1 MQALDLLA
9 ELFSSAHVRVVP
21 RAITS
26 PGIQAG
32 LRKGELG
39 KVQGFA
45 IGESDK
51 QGLPVVVFECNNAT
65 LEIWCEG
72 ESAKEAVKALVSLAV
87 NFPERLRR
95 AVTRERVENHN
106 RDKGDLAMLGRFKG
120 GGGNS
125 GLGGLGG

>member
-9 ELFSSAHVRVVP
+9 ELFSSAQVRVVP
-21 RAITS
+21 RMIRTPATES
-26 PGIQAG
+26 G

-45 IGESDK
+45 IGEADRG
-51 QGLPVVVFECNNAT
+51 GLPVLVFECNNGT
-65 LEIWCEG
+65 LEVWCDG
-72 ESAKEAVKALVSLAV
+72 ESAKHAVKALRDLAC
-87 NFPERLRR
+87 NFPESMRR
-95 AVTRERVENHN
+95 AVVRERVENYN
-106 RDKGDLAMLGRFKG
+106 RDAGDLAMLGKFKG